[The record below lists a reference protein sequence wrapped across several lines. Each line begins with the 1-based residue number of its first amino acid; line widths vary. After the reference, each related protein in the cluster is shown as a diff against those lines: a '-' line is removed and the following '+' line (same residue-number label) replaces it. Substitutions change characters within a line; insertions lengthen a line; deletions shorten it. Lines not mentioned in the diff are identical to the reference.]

1 MAISLRTGAVYYLD
15 SDYGRKTDYTD
26 VTKLLDRLVIIVLHV
41 RYIYMITKETL
52 LYYDIHTYV
61 TVIVCIDVFK

>member
-1 MAISLRTGAVYYLD
+1 M
-15 SDYGRKTDYTD
+15 D
-26 VTKLLDRLVIIVLHV
+26 VTKLLDRLVIIVFHV